1 MTETKPQIQESKRI
15 THTHTINIQ
24 YYTSLEIYT
33 VRHIIEKLLKT
44 KDKENLQVSQRKRNI
59 THRGTKDYRKL
70 PVKNYVSQKIMEK
83 HL

>member
-1 MTETKPQIQESKRI
+1 MTENKPQIQESKRI
-15 THTHTINIQ
+15 AHTHTKNIQ
-24 YYTSLEIYT
+24 YYTSLQIYT
-33 VRHIIEKLLKT
+33 ARHIIVKLLKT

-59 THRGTKDYRKL
+59 THRGTKDCRKL